1 MSSER
6 VITVGVTTVGVVV
19 AVTVVLVVFVAVVGV
34 LVVGV
39 VTDCSTAMVTVAVLQ
54 IGFRLLSF
62 EV

>member
-6 VITVGVTTVGVVV
+6 VIIVGVVV
-19 AVTVVLVVFVAVVGV
+19 AVTVVFVA
-34 LVVGV
+34 VVGV
-39 VTDCSTAMVTVAVLQ
+39 VTDCRTAMVTVAVLQ